1 MRLRLDACTF
11 LWLAAD
17 DEQLTPRARSMG
29 RSPDNDVFLSAL
41 CAWEISIKHRL
52 GRLPLPE
59 SPVRYVVSRRVRETL
74 QIEPLRFDESSAV
87 HEGLLPPHHRDPFDR
102 GLIVQA
108 ILNGMTLVTPDPVIA
123 RYLVPPGDLES
134 RAVDGGAGSLGATDQ
149 VDAGDGDRRTGS
161 SK

>member
-1 MRLRLDACTF
+1 MRLLLDTCTF

-17 DEQLTPRARSMG
+17 DAQLTARARSVC

-59 SPVRYVVSRRVRETL
+59 SPVRFVVSRREAL
-74 QIEPLRFDESSAV
+74 QLEPLSFDESSAA

-102 GLIVQA
+102 GLIAQA
-108 ILNGMTLVTPDPVIA
+108 IVNGMTLVTPDPIIA
-123 RYLVPPGDLES
+123 RYPVPTLW
-134 RAVDGGAGSLGATDQ
+134 
-149 VDAGDGDRRTGS
+149 
-161 SK
+161 